1 MAWTLTGDVAEYLA
15 QAGGYLRASA
25 EEHTVELGVTERL
38 RASGPSAYGTP
49 PPLFGWWHSPGGD
62 IAAVVLH
69 TPPYPALLSGA
80 TAAAAPLA
88 TELAA
93 RRRALPG
100 INGPAGA
107 VTSFAAAWERLT
119 GASSTVHRRSR
130 LFRLGDLAVPEPLP
144 PGVARIAGQADSSL
158 LTDWFVAFA
167 SETSE
172 QAGAVAV
179 RDMADRLSYGGLMIW
194 EAGGLPVAMAGRTRP
209 AAGVAR
215 VGPVYTLPGQRRRG
229 YGGAATVAVTQAAL
243 DDGAASVVLFTNL
256 ANPTSNALYV
266 RLGYRPLSDRLLLN
280 FEAASDLQMRRLRPA
295 ST

>member
-1 MAWTLTGDVAEYLA
+1 MPWTLTDNMAEYLT

-38 RASGPSAYGTP
+38 RASGPSAYGET

-62 IAAVVLH
+62 IAAAVLH

-80 TAAAAPLA
+80 IAAAAPLA
-88 TELAA
+88 AELAA

-100 INGPAGA
+100 VNGPADA
-107 VTSFAAAWERLT
+107 VTSFAAAWQQLT

-144 PGVARIAGQADSSL
+144 PGAARIGGEADAGL
-158 LTDWFVAFA
+158 LTDWFAAFA
-167 SETSE
+167 SETGE
-172 QAGAVAV
+172 QAGAAAV

-194 EAGGLPVAMAGRTRP
+194 EAGGRAVAMAGRTRP
-209 AAGVAR
+209 AAGVVR
-215 VGPVYTLPGQRRRG
+215 VGPVYTPPEQRRRG

-266 RLGYRPLSDRLLLN
+266 RLGYRPLADRLVLN
-280 FEAASDLQMRRLRPA
+280 FEATSG
-295 ST
+295 S